1 MHRLNSIRGPAAKDN
16 WSGHAWRWNK
26 GDAKKDNEGKSA
38 KQVTMERPTV
48 DDREH
53 FCKLDVTQE
62 VHVSQVNGKG
72 QSSS

>member
-1 MHRLNSIRGPAAKDN
+1 MRGAGTKAML
-16 WSGHAWRWNK
+16 
-26 GDAKKDNEGKSA
+26 KKITKAKSA